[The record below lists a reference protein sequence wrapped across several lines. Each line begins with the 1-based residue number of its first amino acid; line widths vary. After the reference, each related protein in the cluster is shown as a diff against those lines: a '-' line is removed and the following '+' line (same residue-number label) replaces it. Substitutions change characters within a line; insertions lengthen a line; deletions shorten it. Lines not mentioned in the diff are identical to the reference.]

1 MRIRLLP
8 LATAA
13 FCLPLFAL
21 APAADA
27 RAGMGSSMGSRGS
40 RTWSA
45 PPQTSVAPS
54 WTRPMDRSMT
64 PRTPSY
70 SAPSAG
76 SSFGRQAAPAFGSSA
91 RPPFAM
97 RHPFLTGLAG
107 GFLGA
112 GLFGMLSG
120 HGFFSGFSG
129 AGGGGGSFFGFIIQV
144 LVIAFIINLIIKFW
158 RKRSAS
164 SSTSSSTD
172 GSSPF
177 TAAGG
182 ASPFSGQ
189 SQQAPSQ
196 EVSLTSDDYSA
207 FQQLLVNVQA
217 AWSAQDMMSLQRMA
231 TPEMV
236 SYFNNQLSELT
247 SRGARNIVSD
257 VQFLR
262 GDLSEAWR
270 EGSIT
275 YATVALQYSAI
286 DVTTDSMGHV
296 LDGSKTERQTITEL
310 WTFLRA
316 DGRGNWILSAI
327 QQAG

>member
-13 FCLPLFAL
+13 LCLPLFAL

-40 RTWSA
+40 RTYE
-45 PPQTSVAPS
+45 PPPRTSITPS

-70 SAPSAG
+70 SAPSY
-76 SSFGRQAAPAFGSSA
+76 AAPSAGNSFSRPAFNNA

-144 LVIAFIINLIIKFW
+144 LVVAFIINLIIKFW
-158 RKRSAS
+158 RKRSS
-164 SSTSSSTD
+164 GNSG
-172 GSSPF
+172 GSGLF
-177 TAAGG
+177 GAGAGAG
-182 ASPFSGQ
+182 ASPFSSQPQQ
-189 SQQAPSQ
+189 SPSQ
-196 EVSLTSDDYSA
+196 EVTLTGDDYSA

-217 AWSAQDMMSLQRMA
+217 AWSSQDMMSLQRMA

-270 EGSIT
+270 EGTIT

-286 DVTTDSMGHV
+286 DVTTDSMGNV

>member
-8 LATAA
+8 LTTAA
-13 FCLPLFAL
+13 LCLPLFAL

-70 SAPSAG
+70 SSPSYGAPSAG
-76 SSFGRQAAPAFGSSA
+76 NSFSRPAFNNA

-158 RKRSAS
+158 RKRSSGNAS
-164 SSTSSSTD
+164 NGSGSTGLFGAS
-172 GSSPF
+172 
-177 TAAGG
+177 GG

-189 SQQAPSQ
+189 TQQVSSQ
-196 EVSLTSDDYSA
+196 EVTLTPDDYST
-207 FQQLLVNVQA
+207 FQKLLVNVQA
-217 AWSAQDMMSLQRMA
+217 AWSAQDMTSLQRMA

-270 EGSIT
+270 EGTVT

-286 DVTTDSMGHV
+286 DITTDSMGNV
-296 LDGSKTERQTITEL
+296 LDGSRTERQTITEL

>member
-40 RTWSA
+40 RTYA
-45 PPQTSVAPS
+45 PPPRTSVTPS

-70 SAPSAG
+70 SSPAPESGFNRPAPM
-76 SSFGRQAAPAFGSSA
+76 FGNSA

-144 LVIAFIINLIIKFW
+144 LVVAFIINLIIKFW
-158 RKRSAS
+158 RKRSANNGS
-164 SSTSSSTD
+164 SSNTAG
-172 GSSPF
+172 GSSF
-177 TAAGG
+177 FGAAGG
-182 ASPFSGQ
+182 ASPFSSQ
-189 SQQAPSQ
+189 PQQAPSQ
-196 EVSLTSDDYSA
+196 EVTLTPDDYSA
-207 FQQLLVNVQA
+207 FQQLLVNIQA

-257 VQFLR
+257 IQFLR
-262 GDLSEAWR
+262 GDLAEAWR
-270 EGSIT
+270 EGTIT

-286 DVTTDSMGHV
+286 DVTTDSMGNV

>member
-1 MRIRLLP
+1 MRIRFLP
-8 LATAA
+8 LTVAL

-27 RAGMGSSMGSRGS
+27 RAGMGSSLGSRGS
-40 RTWSA
+40 RTWS
-45 PPQTSVAPS
+45 PPPRTSLAPS

-70 SAPSAG
+70 AAPSM
-76 SSFGRQAAPAFGSSA
+76 SSPFSRPAFGGMA
-91 RPPFAM
+91 RPSFGT

-120 HGFFSGFSG
+120 HGFFGGFTG
-129 AGGGGGSFFGFIIQV
+129 GGGGGSFFGFILQV
-144 LVIAFIINLIIKFW
+144 LIIGFIINLVLRLW
-158 RKRSAS
+158 RKPA
-164 SSTSSSTD
+164 D
-172 GSSPF
+172 NMGQNNGSDFAPMSNAGPF
-177 TAAGG
+177 P
-182 ASPFSGQ
+182 S
-189 SQQAPSQ
+189 SQ
-196 EVSLTSDDYSA
+196 ESTTSDIALTAEDYTA
-207 FQQLLVNVQA
+207 FQQLLSNVQA
-217 AWSAQDMMSLQRMA
+217 AWSAQDMASLQRMA

-257 VQFLR
+257 VRFLR
-262 GDLSEAWR
+262 GDLAEAWR
-270 EGSIT
+270 EGNLS
-275 YATVALQYSAI
+275 YATVALQYSMI
-286 DVTTDSMGHV
+286 DVTTDSMGNV
-296 LDGSKTERQTITEL
+296 LDGSKTEPQTVTEL

>member
-1 MRIRLLP
+1 MRIRLFP
-8 LATAA
+8 LAAA
-13 FCLPLFAL
+13 ALCLPLFAL

-27 RAGMGSSMGSRGS
+27 RAGMGSSLGSRGS
-40 RTWSA
+40 RTYS
-45 PPQTSVAPS
+45 PPPRTSLTPN

-70 SAPSAG
+70 ASPAPESG
-76 SSFGRQAAPAFGSSA
+76 FSRPNFGNSM

-129 AGGGGGSFFGFIIQV
+129 GGGSFFGFLIQV
-144 LVIAFIINLIIKFW
+144 LVVAFIINFLIKLW
-158 RKRSAS
+158 RKRSSNNTMS
-164 SSTSSSTD
+164 SNAG
-172 GSSPF
+172 GSGLF
-177 TAAGG
+177 GAAGG
-182 ASPFSGQ
+182 ASSPFTSQ
-189 SQQAPSQ
+189 PQQAPSQ
-196 EVSLTSDDYSA
+196 GVTLTPDDYST
-207 FQQLLVNVQA
+207 FQQLLINVQA
-217 AWSAQDMMSLQRMA
+217 AWSAQDMISLQRMA

-257 VQFLR
+257 IQFLR
-262 GDLSEAWR
+262 GDLAEAWR
-270 EGSIT
+270 EGTIT

-286 DVTTDSMGHV
+286 DVTTDSMGNV

>member
-8 LATAA
+8 LTAA
-13 FCLPLFAL
+13 TLCLPLFAL

-70 SAPSAG
+70 SSPSYSAPAAG
-76 SSFGRQAAPAFGSSA
+76 NSFSRPAFGGSA
-91 RPPFAM
+91 RPSFAM

-129 AGGGGGSFFGFIIQV
+129 GGGSFFGFLLQV
-144 LVIAFIINLIIKFW
+144 LIVAFIINLIIKFW
-158 RKRSAS
+158 RKRSS
-164 SSTSSSTD
+164 NDTSS
-172 GSSPF
+172 GSGAGPF
-177 TAAGG
+177 GAAGGG
-182 ASPFSGQ
+182 ASPFSGPQ
-189 SQQAPSQ
+189 PQQAPSQ
-196 EVSLTSDDYSA
+196 EVTLTNEDYSA
-207 FQQLLVNVQA
+207 FQHLLMNVQA

-247 SRGARNIVSD
+247 SRGARNIISD

-270 EGSIT
+270 EGTIT

-286 DVTTDSMGHV
+286 DVTTDSMGNV
-296 LDGSKTERQTITEL
+296 LDGSKTERQTVTEL